1 METVHAD
8 AIAAARA
15 QELAANESFAMRR
28 GVYARAGI
36 ETMRARAQAE
46 ADRITALPEVQAAMA
61 AQAVDEGVAAL
72 PGMQEELSSRV
83 QRAQQGA
90 AHPRADTRT
99 AEGRRR
105 SSASAREGARVRE
118 QSERRAEARAA
129 SRASSS
135 QALGLAAPSPN
146 WPAGS
151 HGRSDLFAAASVPQ
165 ADFSA
170 GASSSAAPLYMERP
184 GGVTGEPVAAAPA
197 AAVPA
202 AAVPGVRQ
210 MAAVTRNIQAV
221 ASAGLG
227 REPYDTAGTPRT
239 SLSGALARAGQ
250 VARRAVRGRT
260 PEPAVKWDN
269 AFRPT

>member
-1 METVHAD
+1 
-8 AIAAARA
+8 
-15 QELAANESFAMRR
+15 
-28 GVYARAGI
+28 
-36 ETMRARAQAE
+36 MRARTQAE
-46 ADRITALPEVQAAMA
+46 ADRITALPEVQGAMEA
-61 AQAVDEGVAAL
+61 ERLRAESEAQAGVAAL
-72 PGMQEELSSRV
+72 PEMQEELGSRV

-90 AHPRADTRT
+90 VHARADTRT

-105 SSASAREGARVRE
+105 SSAATREGARVRE

-135 QALGLAAPSPN
+135 QALAVAPSPN

-151 HGRSDLFAAASVPQ
+151 HGRSDRFAAASVPQ

-170 GASSSAAPLYMERP
+170 GDAAAPLYMERP

-227 REPYDTAGTPRT
+227 REPYDAGGTPRT

-260 PEPAVKWDN
+260 PEPAVNWDN

>member
-1 METVHAD
+1 
-8 AIAAARA
+8 
-15 QELAANESFAMRR
+15 
-28 GVYARAGI
+28 
-36 ETMRARAQAE
+36 MRARAQAE

-61 AQAVDEGVAAL
+61 AQAAGEVAEGVAAL
-72 PGMQEELSSRV
+72 PGVQEELASRV
-83 QRAQQGA
+83 RRAQQGA

-105 SSASAREGARVRE
+105 SSTAAREGARVRE
-118 QSERRAEARAA
+118 QSERRAEHRAA

-135 QALGLAAPSPN
+135 HALAVAPSPN

-170 GASSSAAPLYMERP
+170 GDAAAAPLYMERP
-184 GGVTGEPVAAAPA
+184 GGVTGEPVAAAA
-197 AAVPA
+197 AP
-202 AAVPGVRQ
+202 AVPGVRQ

-227 REPYDTAGTPRT
+227 REPYDAGGTPRAL
-239 SLSGALARAGQ
+239 LSGALARAGQ

>member
-1 METVHAD
+1 MPGVQA
-8 AIAAARA
+8 
-15 QELAANESFAMRR
+15 ELA
-28 GVYARAGI
+28 
-36 ETMRARAQAE
+36 
-46 ADRITALPEVQAAMA
+46 
-61 AQAVDEGVAAL
+61 
-72 PGMQEELSSRV
+72 SRV
-83 QRAQQGA
+83 RRAQQGA

-105 SSASAREGARVRE
+105 SSAATREGARVRE

-135 QALGLAAPSPN
+135 QALAMGAPSPN

-170 GASSSAAPLYMERP
+170 GDAAAAPLYMERP

-197 AAVPA
+197 A

-227 REPYDTAGTPRT
+227 REPYDAGGTPRT

-260 PEPAVKWDN
+260 PEPAVNWDN

>member
-1 METVHAD
+1 M
-8 AIAAARA
+8 
-15 QELAANESFAMRR
+15 
-28 GVYARAGI
+28 
-36 ETMRARAQAE
+36 
-46 ADRITALPEVQAAMA
+46 PE
-61 AQAVDEGVAAL
+61 
-72 PGMQEELSSRV
+72 MQEELGSQVR
-83 QRAQQGA
+83 RAQQGA

-105 SSASAREGARVRE
+105 SSTAAREGARVRE
-118 QSERRAEARAA
+118 QSERRAEHRAA

-135 QALGLAAPSPN
+135 QALAMGTPSPN

-170 GASSSAAPLYMERP
+170 GDAASSSAAPLYMERP
-184 GGVTGEPVAAAPA
+184 GGVTGEPVAAAA
-197 AAVPA
+197 AP
-202 AAVPGVRQ
+202 AVPGVRQ
-210 MAAVTRNIQAV
+210 IAAVTRNIQAV

-227 REPYDTAGTPRT
+227 REPYDAGGTPRT

-260 PEPAVKWDN
+260 PEPAVNWDN